1 MEIVRSRRYFKEA
14 LRLLLSRKIRK
25 ELLVSSMNIK
35 VYPSDSGS
43 SASENFDDDEEVAD
57 TVRSNHNSL
66 IESVK
71 QSDSGFSC
79 FREQETVI

>member
-43 SASENFDDDEEVAD
+43 ASENFDDDEEVAD
-57 TVRSNHNSL
+57 TVRSNRNFL

-71 QSDSGFSC
+71 ESDSGFSC
-79 FREQETVI
+79 FREQQTVI